1 MPKRREPAL
10 AIKEASNTPTPA
22 QIEAFAAGADG
33 EVTTQNAIL
42 DSDASRDFKA
52 IRLPFNELYSLCNA
66 KNGSRNKRKYIVCK
80 IYLFGT
86 KKVLIMYF
94 NSAYLVLKKHIFG
107 VL

>member
-10 AIKEASNTPTPA
+10 AIKEATNTPTPA

-52 IRLPFNELYSLCNA
+52 IRLPFNEYEYRQLEEA
-66 KNGSRNKRKYIVCK
+66 SRRTGRSKLNFIRYA
-80 IYLFGT
+80 
-86 KKVLIMYF
+86 M
-94 NSAYLVLKKHIFG
+94 LKMAAEPNENI
-107 VL
+107 

>member
-42 DSDASRDFKA
+42 DSDASRYFKA
-52 IRLPFNELYSLCNA
+52 IRLPFNEYEYRQLEEA
-66 KNGSRNKRKYIVCK
+66 SRRTGRSKLNFIRYA
-80 IYLFGT
+80 
-86 KKVLIMYF
+86 M
-94 NSAYLVLKKHIFG
+94 LKMAAETNENI
-107 VL
+107 

>member
-10 AIKEASNTPTPA
+10 AIKEAPNTPTPA

-52 IRLPFNELYSLCNA
+52 IRLPFNEYEYRQLEEA
-66 KNGSRNKRKYIVCK
+66 SRRTGRSKLNFIRYA
-80 IYLFGT
+80 
-86 KKVLIMYF
+86 M
-94 NSAYLVLKKHIFG
+94 LKMAAETNEDI
-107 VL
+107 

>member
-10 AIKEASNTPTPA
+10 AIKEATNTPTPA

-52 IRLPFNELYSLCNA
+52 IRLPFNEYEYRQLEEA
-66 KNGSRNKRKYIVCK
+66 SRRTGRSKLNFIRYA
-80 IYLFGT
+80 
-86 KKVLIMYF
+86 M
-94 NSAYLVLKKHIFG
+94 LKMAAETNENT
-107 VL
+107 

>member
-22 QIEAFAAGADG
+22 QSEAFAAGADG

-52 IRLPFNELYSLCNA
+52 IRLPFNEYEYRQLEEA
-66 KNGSRNKRKYIVCK
+66 SRRTGRSKLNFIRYA
-80 IYLFGT
+80 
-86 KKVLIMYF
+86 M
-94 NSAYLVLKKHIFG
+94 LKMAAETNENI
-107 VL
+107 

>member
-52 IRLPFNELYSLCNA
+52 IRLPFNEYEYRQLEEA
-66 KNGSRNKRKYIVCK
+66 SRRTGRSKLNFIRYAMLRLAAELSENK
-80 IYLFGT
+80 
-86 KKVLIMYF
+86 
-94 NSAYLVLKKHIFG
+94 
-107 VL
+107 

>member
-52 IRLPFNELYSLCNA
+52 IRLPFNEYEYRQLEEA
-66 KNGSRNKRKYIVCK
+66 SRRTGRSKLNFIRYA
-80 IYLFGT
+80 
-86 KKVLIMYF
+86 M
-94 NSAYLVLKKHIFG
+94 LKMAAEINEK
-107 VL
+107 

>member
-10 AIKEASNTPTPA
+10 AIKEAPNTPTPA

-52 IRLPFNELYSLCNA
+52 IRLPFNEYEYRQLEEA
-66 KNGSRNKRKYIVCK
+66 SRRTGRSKLNFIRYA
-80 IYLFGT
+80 
-86 KKVLIMYF
+86 M
-94 NSAYLVLKKHIFG
+94 LKMAAEINEK
-107 VL
+107 

>member
-33 EVTTQNAIL
+33 EVITQNAIL

-52 IRLPFNELYSLCNA
+52 IRLPFNEYEYRQLEEA
-66 KNGSRNKRKYIVCK
+66 SRRTGRSKLNFIRYA
-80 IYLFGT
+80 
-86 KKVLIMYF
+86 M
-94 NSAYLVLKKHIFG
+94 LKMAAETNENI
-107 VL
+107 

>member
-10 AIKEASNTPTPA
+10 AIKEATNTPTPA

-52 IRLPFNELYSLCNA
+52 IRLPFNEYEYRQLEEA
-66 KNGSRNKRKYIVCK
+66 SRRTGRSKLNFIRYA
-80 IYLFGT
+80 
-86 KKVLIMYF
+86 M
-94 NSAYLVLKKHIFG
+94 LKMAAETNENI
-107 VL
+107 

>member
-10 AIKEASNTPTPA
+10 AIKEAPNTPTPA

-52 IRLPFNELYSLCNA
+52 IRLPFNEYEYRQLEEASRRTGRSKLNFIRYA
-66 KNGSRNKRKYIVCK
+66 K
-80 IYLFGT
+80 
-86 KKVLIMYF
+86 
-94 NSAYLVLKKHIFG
+94 LKMAAETNENI
-107 VL
+107 

>member
-10 AIKEASNTPTPA
+10 AIKEAPNTPTPA

-52 IRLPFNELYSLCNA
+52 IRLPFNEYEYRQLEEA
-66 KNGSRNKRKYIVCK
+66 
-80 IYLFGT
+80 
-86 KKVLIMYF
+86 
-94 NSAYLVLKKHIFG
+94 SAVQG
-107 VL
+107 VVN

>member
-10 AIKEASNTPTPA
+10 AIKEAPNTPTPA

-52 IRLPFNELYSLCNA
+52 IRLPFNEYEYRQLEEA
-66 KNGSRNKRKYIVCK
+66 SRRTGRSKLNFIRYAMLRLAAELSENK
-80 IYLFGT
+80 
-86 KKVLIMYF
+86 
-94 NSAYLVLKKHIFG
+94 
-107 VL
+107 

>member
-10 AIKEASNTPTPA
+10 AIKEAPNTPTPA

-52 IRLPFNELYSLCNA
+52 IRLPFNEYEYRQLEEA
-66 KNGSRNKRKYIVCK
+66 SRRTGRSKLNFIRYA
-80 IYLFGT
+80 
-86 KKVLIMYF
+86 M
-94 NSAYLVLKKHIFG
+94 LKMAAETNENI
-107 VL
+107 

>member
-42 DSDASRDFKA
+42 DSDATRDFKA
-52 IRLPFNELYSLCNA
+52 IRLPFNEYEYRQLEEA
-66 KNGSRNKRKYIVCK
+66 SRRTGRSKLNFIRYA
-80 IYLFGT
+80 
-86 KKVLIMYF
+86 M
-94 NSAYLVLKKHIFG
+94 LKMAAETNENI
-107 VL
+107 

>member
-42 DSDASRDFKA
+42 DSDASRYFKA
-52 IRLPFNELYSLCNA
+52 IRLPFNEYEYRQLEEA
-66 KNGSRNKRKYIVCK
+66 SRRTGRSKLNFIRYA
-80 IYLFGT
+80 
-86 KKVLIMYF
+86 M
-94 NSAYLVLKKHIFG
+94 LKMAAEINEK
-107 VL
+107 

>member
-10 AIKEASNTPTPA
+10 AIKEATNTPTPA

-52 IRLPFNELYSLCNA
+52 IRLPFNEYEYRQLEEA
-66 KNGSRNKRKYIVCK
+66 SRRTGRSKLNFIRYA
-80 IYLFGT
+80 
-86 KKVLIMYF
+86 M
-94 NSAYLVLKKHIFG
+94 LKMAAEINEK
-107 VL
+107 